1 MVFKFIKTD
10 SLDGLAQN
18 LEENLS
24 LKRKFIIVIKF
35 LYAKI
40 FPKKIRKI
48 ILYLNEPIQSINP
61 NPIVGDRFGKNF
73 KDFFITENMPSKLSI
88 LREGLD
94 QESLKVIEQKLE
106 HQLQLPSWG
115 TKYQKNIR
123 CLDRADLLYTE
134 EQISE
139 AKIFKETLPNIKKQ
153 LNLKTYIPEVVFYR
167 HGLTLINQKVIKK
180 IENSVIVDCGASY
193 GDSAVMFGKFFNP
206 SKIISFELTN
216 NPKRAKKEYFKTIEK
231 NHLPKSLY
239 NFIPKGV
246 GNINKDNITTLDKA
260 LENIPNISLIKMDIE
275 GAAYEALL
283 GSKKIIIR
291 DRPII
296 VASVYHTP
304 TEFFEIKPYMEKL
317 GLNYSFMFKNLNFV
331 TNFELETVLICIPN

>member
-1 MVFKFIKTD
+1 MIFKFIQTN
-10 SLDGLAQN
+10 SLDEFTENG
-18 LEENLS
+18 EENLN
-24 LKRKFIIVIKF
+24 LKRKFIIIIKF

-40 FPKKIRKI
+40 LPKKIRKI
-48 ILYLNEPIQSINP
+48 IFLLNEPIQSINL
-61 NPIVGDRFGKNF
+61 NPIVSDRFGKNF

-106 HQLQLPSWG
+106 QQLQLPSWG

-139 AKIFKETLPNIKKQ
+139 AKFFKKNLPDIKKQ

-167 HGLTLINQKVIKK
+167 HGLTFLNQRVIKK

-216 NPKRAKKEYFKTIEK
+216 NPKRAKKEYFQTIEK
-231 NHLPKSLY
+231 NQLPKSLY
-239 NFIPKGV
+239 SFIPKGV
-246 GNINKDNITTLDKA
+246 GNINKDNIITLDKA

-275 GAAYEALL
+275 GAAYETLL
-283 GSKKIIIR
+283 NSKNIIIR

-304 TEFFEIKPYMEKL
+304 NEFFEIKPYIENL
-317 GLNYSFMFKNLNFV
+317 ELNYSFMFRNLNFI